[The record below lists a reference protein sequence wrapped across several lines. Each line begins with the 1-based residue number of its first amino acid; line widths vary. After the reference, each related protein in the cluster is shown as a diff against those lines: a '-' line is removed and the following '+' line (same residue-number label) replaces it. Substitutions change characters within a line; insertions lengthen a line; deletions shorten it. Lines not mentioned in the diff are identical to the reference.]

1 MLVAKSRVNI
11 GECIPD
17 VNPMRMNI
25 DHLFVFERK
34 KVAFE
39 LVGDTGAA
47 QNMIIV
53 CYRPRSEHMR
63 PTPLKTSVLR
73 AVGAPGQ
80 DIFRGDVSCQTH
92 FFRGVGGSKAPF
104 GGGPF
109 GGGRWGSSLPC
120 PKSGTELA

>member
-92 FFRGVGGSKAPF
+92 FFRGVGGVAKLHLVGALLV
-104 GGGPF
+104 GGG
-109 GGGRWGSSLPC
+109 GGQVC
-120 PKSGTELA
+120 PALNQALS